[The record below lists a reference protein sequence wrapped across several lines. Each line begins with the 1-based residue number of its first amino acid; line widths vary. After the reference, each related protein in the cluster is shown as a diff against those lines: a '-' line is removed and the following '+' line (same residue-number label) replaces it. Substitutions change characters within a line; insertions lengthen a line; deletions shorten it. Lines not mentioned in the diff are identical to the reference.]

1 MFKLHLY
8 LRLMKWFFGLILFTF
23 TYTAARAQT
32 YTLDH
37 YLELAKNNSP
47 LLKDL
52 RNQVAA
58 SQLDSLRLR
67 AGLKPQVNVNSNG
80 YFAPVVNGYG
90 YAGAITNVQT
100 FNALLGVNKQL
111 IGKQYLNA
119 QLAAINLQRD
129 SIINSGA
136 VSEQDLKKTVTSQY
150 ITAYGSLQQVKFNR
164 DVVKLLTQ
172 EEGLLKK
179 LTRNNVYKQSE
190 YLAFLVT
197 LKQQQLQLLQAQLQY
212 KNDYATLNYIAGVVD
227 TATVEL
233 EEPVIQKTITPDA
246 SVSIFFRQFKAD
258 SLRLVNSRSLIDYSY
273 RPKANI
279 FADGG
284 YNTDFTAQAYKHFGT
299 SFGFSISM
307 PVYDGGQ
314 RKLQYKKLKLE
325 EETRLNYKAFFNSQY
340 RQQIA
345 QLNQQINENDN
356 LVNQVK
362 EQIKYAESL
371 IKVDTQLM
379 QTGDVKIA
387 DLILAVNSY
396 YTITN
401 LLTQATITKLQL
413 INQLNYWNK

>member
-67 AGLKPQVNVNSNG
+67 AGLKPQVNVNSTG

-111 IGKQYLNA
+111 IGKQYLNT
-119 QLAAINLQRD
+119 QLAAISLQRD

-136 VSEQDLKKTVTSQY
+136 VSEQDLKKTVTGQY

-233 EEPVIQKTITPDA
+233 DEPVIQKTITPDA

-371 IKVDTQLM
+371 IKVDTRLM

-396 YTITN
+396 YAITN
-401 LLTQATITKLQL
+401 LLTQTTITKLQL